1 MKLFNYKD
9 TQHLN
14 YVEQFKY
21 NIFVVNNLLSLI
33 SVDLIDSLLE
43 IAFFISKK
51 DLWIIRKHTMT

>member
-43 IAFFISKK
+43 IAFSFQ
-51 DLWIIRKHTMT
+51 RKTYGL